1 MEVMWLI
8 YRGYRTILFKYI
20 KKITDFIKDLVDEV
34 KVPLGSNI

>member
-20 KKITDFIKDLVDEV
+20 KKITDFIKDLVNNV
-34 KVPLGSNI
+34 KVPPDSTI